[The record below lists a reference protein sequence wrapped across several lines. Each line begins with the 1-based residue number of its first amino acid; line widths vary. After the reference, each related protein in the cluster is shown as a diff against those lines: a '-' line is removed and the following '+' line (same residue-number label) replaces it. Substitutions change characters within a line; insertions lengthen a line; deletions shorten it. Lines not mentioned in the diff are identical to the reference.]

1 VANVHIVTLSP
12 DGRFLAATSRVN
24 DRMNI
29 AVIERA
35 AQKAQAL
42 TNLSDIEAKVRDLQN
57 LPTTS

>member
-1 VANVHIVTLSP
+1 VTLSP

-42 TNLSDIEAKVRDLQN
+42 TNLSDIKAKVRDLQN